1 MESKCGMSIST
12 ISDSDVLK
20 INLLNE
26 RMKGIAILL
35 FGLSTLL
42 TIVLALWFFRTQ
54 MKRHEGFQDGGTQPP
69 PQANISQIMAT
80 IRRLASSLSNLG
92 TWKERIA
99 LAKMTPVEL
108 ARMHLKSTDK
118 AE

>member
-1 MESKCGMSIST
+1 MSIST

-69 PQANISQIMAT
+69 QANISQIMAT